1 MVRKGKLYNDY
12 HLKICKD
19 KLTIKRQN
27 FWISKCYTIIWQGGS
42 GQGNFTCEIGDPVP
56 NGRGLILG
64 GGSFTLHKGTSQTKG

>member
-1 MVRKGKLYNDY
+1 ML
-12 HLKICKD
+12 
-19 KLTIKRQN
+19 
-27 FWISKCYTIIWQGGS
+27 QGGS